1 MNPKIMKLV
10 FGDLKMRSLFFMMKT
25 AIVKNC
31 YPPLSEIKPKVI
43 FLCNKIE
50 AHGGLSDRMHGMIS
64 VYKLCRELGLEYKL
78 AHFHPF
84 DISLYLQPNKVDWY
98 IPEEY
103 VDMNKHNVVIVDC
116 PILPNKIT
124 GFTDRQGFYYHLN
137 RLTKALKKASKKG
150 KQIHV
155 YSNTSLTTPEEYNEY
170 FHELFK
176 PSEDLQRQ
184 VDWNLRQIGGE
195 FVSVT
200 TRFQNLM
207 GDFYEGKLYKELDT
221 EEEKQ
226 EYIRKCICKVEEI
239 HGKHPDKKM
248 LVTSDSARF
257 LGEAKKLPYVHIIP
271 GKLVHMQFTTD
282 SAYEDYLKNF
292 VDLLTLSEAQKVY
305 LIQTGTMYLSH
316 FAETAS
322 MINNRP
328 YEVIRF

>member
-1 MNPKIMKLV
+1 MKLV

-155 YSNTSLTTPEEYNEY
+155 YSNTSLTTPEEYNKY

-184 VDWNLRQIGGE
+184 VDWNLQQIGGE
-195 FVSVT
+195 FVSVS

-207 GDFYEGKLYKELDT
+207 GDFKDGNAKALDS
-221 EEEKQ
+221 EEEKK
-226 EYIRKCICKVEEI
+226 EYIRKCIGKVEEI

-257 LGEAKKLPYVHIIP
+257 IEEVKKLPYVYVIP
-271 GKLVHMQFTTD
+271 GKIGHV
-282 SAYEDYLKNF
+282 DYSPSNAHDIHLKTF
-292 VDLLTLSEAQKVY
+292 LDLLTLSESSKLYYIV
-305 LIQTGTMYLSH
+305 TGKMYGGH

-322 MINNRP
+322 FINNRP